1 MAGIFYPEE
10 SKAAEAVLAGFEAE
24 TSAAAPAGSALALI
38 APHAGWELSGRLAS
52 AAFAAA
58 AGRKVSTV
66 VLLGPIHGGKPEG
79 VFLTES
85 EYFETPIGDVPVDS
99 ELCGELESCGTLFVT
114 NDIPHLEEHSIEVL
128 LPFVK
133 RAFPSASI
141 VPILVSGSRVPLVRT
156 LSRGLD
162 LVFGPIADST
172 LFVVSTNMCANLPP
186 DAANAHADHFA
197 DLIAQG
203 NPEPLLDALNGG
215 TVSAC
220 GGALCAALMGTATLG
235 IGTPV
240 LIASAESSGRPDHD
254 ARRLVRYAAYAY
266 Y

>member
-1 MAGIFYPEE
+1 
-10 SKAAEAVLAGFEAE
+10 
-24 TSAAAPAGSALALI
+24 
-38 APHAGWELSGRLAS
+38 
-52 AAFAAA
+52 
-58 AGRKVSTV
+58 
-66 VLLGPIHGGKPEG
+66 
-79 VFLTES
+79 
-85 EYFETPIGDVPVDS
+85 
-99 ELCGELESCGTLFVT
+99 VT

-141 VPILVSGSRVPLVRT
+141 VPILVSGPGSLVRT
-156 LSRGLD
+156 LSAGWTCLRPD
-162 LVFGPIADST
+162 RRFNP
-172 LFVVSTNMCANLPP
+172 FVVSTNMCANLPP

-203 NPEPLLDALNGG
+203 NPEPLLDELNGG